1 MKRPRIIKRTARKA
15 GPMSEAEI
23 KKRNHV
29 RYIHSYAASV
39 VADLPD
45 DPRQG
50 RLVLACAEQLYRQCI
65 LREKPKSLPAAAPDS
80 VRRWGAQVFGKMFS
94 PDSLEI
100 LRLAGVFY
108 EKMIAEAQGEAPYR
122 WGIDR

>member
-1 MKRPRIIKRTARKA
+1 MKRPRTIKRPARKA

-23 KKRNHV
+23 KKRNHA
-29 RYIHSYAASV
+29 RYLHSYALHV

-50 RLVLACAEQLYRQCI
+50 RLVLACAEQFYRQCI
-65 LREKPKSLPAAAPDS
+65 LREKPKPLPATAPDS

-94 PDSLEI
+94 PDALAI
-100 LRLAGVFY
+100 LKLAGEFY
-108 EKMIAEAQGEAPYR
+108 EKMIAEAQGEAPFR